1 MANLDVKVAVT
12 SPSFSSNPILREEL
26 GLLFSN
32 AKYNDTGKNLNDT
45 DLVQFLLDCE
55 AAIVGLEKIDQ
66 NVLEQCSKLKVI
78 SKYGV
83 GLNNINFDEATLKG
97 VSIVYSSGVN
107 KRSVSELVLGFM
119 LGVSRNIFSS
129 ISLVKNGE
137 WIKSGGHE
145 LSGKTVGII
154 GFGNVGQDLAT
165 LLKPFDLK
173 ILVNDIV
180 PVKEHSDDYLV
191 TSVTLDQL
199 LLESDV
205 ITLHV
210 PFDQSTKDLLNASN
224 LSLIK
229 EGALIINTSRGGII
243 NEKDLYMILDQK
255 NAYAALDVFLEEPQ
269 LNTPLANHPRVFP
282 TPHIG
287 GNSRE
292 AVLAMGRAAIQNLSK
307 YYE

>member
-66 NVLEQCSKLKVI
+66 NVLEQCSNLKVI

-269 LNTPLANHPRVFP
+269 LNTPLSNHPRVFP